1 MLEIAQADPLELL
14 QTTFPEIGRSDIQSL
29 LQAAT
34 PQCFPAGTTI
44 CRAGEPGTS
53 LFVLA
58 EGEADI
64 IVHANPNIDIL
75 IDTVGPNAYFG
86 EMAFLGETT
95 RTATI
100 RAKTTCHTLV
110 IEHTDFLPIAHTNPQ
125 LLRTLLRQIIGH
137 LRRNDIAVIQE
148 LNVKNTALETAYAD
162 LAAQERLRTEFI
174 ATLSHELRTPLT
186 TIKGFLGLINQGA
199 VKGESVQ
206 VALNAITRNVDTMV
220 GLTND
225 LLILYEMHPTAAE
238 YTYVSLPD
246 ILIEALN
253 AARESLNGKT
263 THVTLDIAAEIS
275 TVYADRRSLVLA
287 LRALIENSFKFNP
300 DKKPVHIHAYYRS
313 PKEAAIAVRDEGIG
327 VARENL
333 TRIFEPFVRIEQEG
347 GQHLFPGLG
356 VGLTIAKFVVERQ
369 NGRIEVES
377 AAGQGSTFTIVLPQP
392 GYSPTRHN

>member
-1 MLEIAQADPLELL
+1 MLQIAQIDLAEVL
-14 QTTFPEIGRSDIQSL
+14 QTTFPELGEEDIRAL
-29 LQAAT
+29 LYAAV
-34 PQCFPAGTTI
+34 PRCYPAGAI
-44 CRAGEPGTS
+44 VCREGEPGTS
-53 LFVLA
+53 LFILL
-58 EGEADI
+58 EGAADI
-64 IVHANPNIDIL
+64 IVHASPEIDIL
-75 IDTVGPNAYFG
+75 IDTVGPNTYLG

-100 RAKTTCHTLV
+100 CARSDCQMLV
-110 IEHTDFLPIAHTNPQ
+110 IEHTDFLPVAHANPR

-137 LRRNDIAVIQE
+137 LRRNDEAVIQE
-148 LNVKNTALETAYAD
+148 LNIKNAALEKAYLD
-162 LAAQERLRTEFI
+162 LAAQEKLRTEFI

-225 LLILYEMHPTAAE
+225 LLILYEMHPATAE
-238 YTYVSLPD
+238 YSYVSLPD

-253 AARESLNGKT
+253 AAREVLNGKT
-263 THVTLDIAAEIS
+263 TRVTLDIAAEIS

-287 LRALIENSFKFNP
+287 LRAIIENSFKFNP
-300 DKKPVHIHAYYRS
+300 DQKPIHI
-313 PKEAAIAVRDEGIG
+313 AADNRAAREVVISVRDEGIG
-327 VARENL
+327 IARENL
-333 TRIFEPFVRIEQEG
+333 SRIFEPFVRIEQEG

-356 VGLTIAKFVVERQ
+356 VGLTIARFVVERQ

-377 AAGQGSTFTIVLPQP
+377 APGQGSTFTIVLSQP
-392 GYSPTRHN
+392 NPPE

>member
-1 MLEIAQADPLELL
+1 MLEVAQVDQLALL
-14 QTTFPEIGRSDIQSL
+14 QTTFPELGPDDIQTL
-29 LQAAT
+29 RQAASS
-34 PQCFPAGTTI
+34 QFFAAGTTV

-64 IVHANPNIDIL
+64 IVHANPDIEIL
-75 IDTVGPNAYFG
+75 IDTVGPNTYFG

-100 RAKTTCHTLV
+100 RARTDCHTLV
-110 IEHTDFLPIAHTNPQ
+110 IDHTDFLPIAHTNPQ

-148 LNVKNTALETAYAD
+148 LNVKNSALEKAYAD
-162 LAAQERLRTEFI
+162 LAAQEELRSQFI

-186 TIKGFLGLINQGA
+186 AVKGFLSLINQGA
-199 VKGESVQ
+199 IKGDSLQ
-206 VALNAITRNVDTMV
+206 VALNSITRNVDTMV

-238 YTYVSLPD
+238 YQRVSLPD

-253 AARESLNGKT
+253 AARESVNGASAR
-263 THVTLDIAAEIS
+263 VTLDIASDIS
-275 TVYADRRSLVLA
+275 IVYADRRALVLA
-287 LRALIENSFKFNP
+287 VRALIENSFKFNP
-300 DKKPVHIHAYYRS
+300 NHTPVQIRAYHHA
-313 PKEAAIAVRDEGIG
+313 PNEVAISVTDEGIG
-327 VARENL
+327 IARENL
-333 TRIFEPFVRIEQEG
+333 SRIFEAFVRIEQEG
-347 GQHLFPGLG
+347 GQYLFPGLG

-369 NGRIEVES
+369 NGRLIVES
-377 AAGQGSTFTIVLPQP
+377 TLGTGSTFTILLPQP
-392 GYSPTRHN
+392 A